1 MASRSTTSRPAA
13 DTWLLLRAALGSG
26 SEALAAWTRWKTA
39 VDLDRLDDRSKRLLP
54 LLGENLRRLGVRD
67 PLLARFAVMR
77 HLVQASNRARF
88 EEAAEIL
95 RALHAASIDTL
106 VLKGMAV
113 ATLYYGDPGLRPMV
127 DVDVLVP
134 VARRRDAIATLERAG
149 WTPQWSVPD
158 ATLAVIHSLPFR
170 GPGGREMDLHWHALM
185 EGCDERADDDFW
197 ADAVALTIAG
207 VATRTLSPTD
217 LLLHACVHGI
227 RSPFSWIA
235 DAAVLLRAATI
246 DWDRLVAQARARD
259 LVLPVA
265 DALGVLVDVAGAPV
279 PGEVLAALRRT
290 PTSAFLRIEHGVR
303 LRGRGLGGTLP
314 GHLCLHWRRHRHAGP
329 VRAVLAL
336 PRYLQ
341 HTYGL
346 ARLRDLPATLASKS
360 RRQLARHL
368 TGSADSLTR

>member
-1 MASRSTTSRPAA
+1 MASRTRSTTTGPA
-13 DTWLLLRAALGSG
+13 TENWLLLRAALGSG
-26 SEALAAWTRWKTA
+26 SEALAAWTRWKTT
-39 VDLDRLDDRSKRLLP
+39 VDVDRLDDRSRRLLP

-134 VARRRDAIATLERAG
+134 VARRREAIAVLERAG
-149 WTPQWSVPD
+149 WRRQWTVPD
-158 ATLAVIHSLPFR
+158 TTLAVIHSMPFR

-185 EGCDERADDDFW
+185 ECCDERADDDFW
-197 ADAVALTIAG
+197 ADAAPLTIAG
-207 VATRTLSPTD
+207 VATRTLSPAD

-235 DAAVLLRAATI
+235 DAAVLLRSATI
-246 DWDRLVAQARARD
+246 DWDRLVAQARAREV
-259 LVLPVA
+259 VLPVT
-265 DALGVLVDVAGAPV
+265 DALAVLSDVAQAPV
-279 PGEVLAALRRT
+279 PHAVMERLRGT
-290 PTSAFLRIEHGVR
+290 PSSAFLRIEHGVR

-329 VRAVLAL
+329 LRAIARL

-341 HTYGL
+341 YTYGL
-346 ARLRDLPATLASKS
+346 SRLRDLPATLASKS
-360 RRQLARHL
+360 RRQLGRHL
-368 TGSADSLTR
+368 TGAVER